1 MYPKRFDKIKT
12 KVTNGVRTTQRGKT
26 NYDRYQ
32 LKQKVSKQDQKY
44 CQVTQIQTMIC
55 QSICGHHSDFALS
68 LGTLFGMI
76 YLT

>member
-1 MYPKRFDKIKT
+1 MYPKSFNKIET

-44 CQVTQIQTMIC
+44 CQVTQI
-55 QSICGHHSDFALS
+55 
-68 LGTLFGMI
+68 
-76 YLT
+76 